1 MKLCSKK
8 FKLIIASVITFLT
21 TLGTTLFV
29 FAAERET
36 YTVPVL
42 EDKII
47 FIGGGIFAGLVVIGT
62 CIFGFILRRAQNR
75 AHKEWLDANNMT
87 DEELNQQAKEY
98 KIREKQRKKEM
109 KARKK
114 ARKQAIKQMKKQQ

>member
-1 MKLCSKK
+1 MKLCSIK

-21 TLGTTLFV
+21 TLGTTV
-29 FAAERET
+29 FTFAEERGT
-36 YTVPVL
+36 YTVPVI

-47 FIGGGIFAGLVVIGT
+47 FIGGGIFAAVVVIGT

-109 KARKK
+109 RARKK
-114 ARKQAIKQMKKQQ
+114 ARKQAIRQMKKQK